1 MTTPPEDPQE
11 DPRDRLRRLLASE
24 EETMPELPIQEEEP
38 GGSPSDETIASVM
51 SSLGKE
57 EEEVPEP
64 PEKHTPTPDT
74 PMPALDKDNMP
85 LPRRV
90 DEIDVGAT
98 RVTPAAY
105 NNLPKATSAR
115 PASGTPPSQPTGTR
129 QAANYIPS
137 QPTGTRQAANKVPS
151 GPSTPRP
158 ATQRA
163 PTAPPPVSFWR
174 GRAGCL
180 VRIFIILLFGLVGLA
195 LLGGSIALY
204 QYYAIAR
211 TLPSV
216 SDLRERASQFETT
229 RILDRNGN
237 VLYEIIDPNAG
248 RRTYV
253 SLDKI
258 SPNVVAATIATED
271 KDFYSHPGFDPWA
284 IIRALWENYRTEGK
298 GGGASTI
305 TQQLARNL
313 LLSPEE
319 RVQRTYTRKAR
330 EIILAAEITR
340 RYTKDEILELY
351 LNENYYGNLAYG
363 IEAAAETYFHKTA
376 DQLDLAESAFLAGLP
391 QSPSIYDI
399 YTNPEETLMRHQQI
413 LVLMF
418 QLSMERGCIP
428 VSNSDD
434 PVCVTPPDATNAAN
448 EIKAYPFSPP
458 NIEIRYPHWVNYVR
472 EQLEALYDPQTIYR
486 SGFTI
491 YTTLD
496 PNLQDTAQRI
506 VTEQVAALI
515 DKNAHD
521 GALVSIKPST
531 GEILA
536 MVGSP
541 DFYNDAIDGQVNMA
555 TSPTRQPGSSIKPI
569 NYVAAFEKGWTPGTL
584 IWDVPS
590 EFPPSGNPNDP
601 REPYKPVNYD
611 NRFHGPVTV
620 RTALANSFNVP
631 AVKTLNF
638 VGIYDDPETPEK
650 EGMIGM
656 AERLGITSFT
666 RNDYG
671 LSLTL
676 GGGDVSLIE
685 MTGAFS
691 VFANGGQRVPPVAI
705 LKIVDHTGEVVYE
718 YHPQPGEQVIRAE
731 HAYLINSILS
741 DNQAR
746 TWMFGSNSALNLSF
760 PVAAKT
766 GTSNDFRDNWTLGY
780 TPDLVTGVWVG
791 NADYTPMVNTSG
803 LSGAAPI
810 WSQFMEIA
818 VPYISGGS
826 PTSFT
831 RPAGIVDKI
840 ICATSGTEPSNWCKE
855 QRTEVFAAD
864 QPPLPPGKDLFRK
877 TTLDTWTG
885 LEASDACN
893 EYTEVQNVVNTGGD
907 PWAEKW
913 ILSGTGKDWL
923 DSHGFPR
930 NVAIAPQRE
939 CTEDDPH
946 PTIEFRGL
954 QDDDTITESKVEIRA
969 VIDAPDGIKSWT
981 LEYGSGKNPNNWKQ
995 IADGKGAVENPT
1007 TLLNWDVSDVGS
1019 DMVSLRLHVNGKNGY
1034 AEHMITLKLQ
1044 LPTPTSTPTLTPS
1057 PTLPVPTDTPTPTAT
1072 DTLPVPTDSPTAT
1085 PTLSV
1090 TPFPS
1095 ATPTTPAP

>member
-1 MTTPPEDPQE
+1 MTTPEE

-24 EETMPELPIQEEEP
+24 DETMPELPIPDEEP

-51 SSLGKE
+51 ESLGKE
-57 EEEVPEP
+57 EEESPTNSPEQ
-64 PEKHTPTPDT
+64 TPTPDT
-74 PMPALDKDNMP
+74 PMPALDADNMP

-115 PASGTPPSQPTGTR
+115 PASSTPPSQPVGTR
-129 QAANYIPS
+129 PATSN
-137 QPTGTRQAANKVPS
+137 TPS
-151 GPSTPRP
+151 GSSASRP
-158 ATQRA
+158 ATQRT
-163 PTAPPPVSFWR
+163 PTGPPPVPFWR

-180 VRIFIILLFGLVGLA
+180 LRGLIIVLFGLVGLA

-204 QYYAIAR
+204 QYYSIAR

-248 RRTYV
+248 RRTYIPLERV
-253 SLDKI
+253 

-271 KDFYSHPGFDPWA
+271 KDFYSHPGFDFWA
-284 IIRALWENYRTEGK
+284 ITRALWENYRTEGQ

-313 LLSPEE
+313 LLTPEE

-363 IEAAAETYFHKTA
+363 IEAAAETYFGKTA
-376 DQLDLAESAFLAGLP
+376 DQLDLAEAAFLAGLP

-399 YTNPEETLMRHQQI
+399 YTNPEITLARHQQV

-418 QLSMERGCIP
+418 QLSLERGCIP
-428 VSNSDD
+428 VSNSEE

-448 EIKAYPFSPP
+448 EIKAYPFRPP
-458 NIEIRYPHWVNYVR
+458 NIEIRYPHWVNFVR
-472 EQLEALYDPQTIYR
+472 EQLEAMYDSQTIYR

-506 VTEQVAALI
+506 VTEQVAALVNN
-515 DKNAHD
+515 NAHN

-536 MVGSP
+536 MVGSA
-541 DFYNDAIDGQVNMA
+541 DFYNEAIDGQVNMA

-569 NYVAAFEKGWTPGTL
+569 NYVAAFEKGWTPATL

-590 EFPPSGNPNDP
+590 EFPPSGDPNDP
-601 REPYKPVNYD
+601 REPYRPVNYD
-611 NRFHGPVTV
+611 DRFHGPVTV

-631 AVKTLNF
+631 AVKTLQF

-656 AERLGITSFT
+656 AERLGITSLT

-676 GGGDVSLIE
+676 GGGDVSVIE
-685 MTGAFS
+685 MTSAFS
-691 VFANGGQRVPPVAI
+691 VFANGGKRVPPVAI
-705 LKIVDHTGEVVYE
+705 LKIVDYTGEVVYE
-718 YHPQPGEQVIRAE
+718 YQPQPGEQVIRPE

-741 DNQAR
+741 DNEAR
-746 TWMFGSNSALNLSF
+746 SWMFGRNSALNLSF
-760 PVAAKT
+760 QVAAKT
-766 GTSNDFRDNWTLGY
+766 GTTNDFRDNWTLGY
-780 TPDLVTGVWVG
+780 TPDLATGVWIG
-791 NADYTPMVNTSG
+791 NADYTPMINTSG

-810 WSQFMEIA
+810 WSQYMEIA
-818 VPYISGGS
+818 VPYVSGGS
-826 PTSFT
+826 PTPFT
-831 RPAGIVDKI
+831 RPAGIVDRI
-840 ICATSGTEPSNWCKE
+840 ICATSGTDPSNWCRD
-855 QRTEVFAAD
+855 QRSEIFAAD
-864 QPPLPPGKDLFRK
+864 QLPLPPGKDLYRR

-885 LEASDACN
+885 LEASDACKD
-893 EYTEVQNVVNTGGD
+893 YTDELNVINTGGD
-907 PWAEKW
+907 PWAERW
-913 ILSGTGKDWL
+913 IQTGAGKDWL
-923 DSHGFPR
+923 EAHGIPR
-930 NVAIAPQRE
+930 NVSIAPERE
-939 CTEDDPH
+939 CNNNDPR

-954 QDDDTITESKVEIRA
+954 NDGGTITDPSVDVRGIITA
-969 VIDAPDGIKSWT
+969 TNGIKSWT
-981 LEYGSGKNPNNWKQ
+981 LEYGPGNDPGQWKQ
-995 IADGKGAVENPT
+995 IADGNNEVRDPT
-1007 TLLNWDVSDVGS
+1007 TLTKWDVSDIDS
-1019 DMVSLRLHVNGKNGY
+1019 DTVTLRIYATGDKGY
-1034 AEHMITLKLQ
+1034 AERKITLKLQ
-1044 LPTPTSTPTLTPS
+1044 LPTPTPTPTFTPTNTI
-1057 PTLPVPTDTPTPTAT
+1057 PAPTDTPEPSATPVTPTIPVST
-1072 DTLPVPTDSPTAT
+1072 DTPVP
-1085 PTLSV
+1085 SV

-1095 ATPTTPAP
+1095 VTPTSLTPGP

>member
-1 MTTPPEDPQE
+1 MSTPPEEPKE
-11 DPRDRLRRLLASE
+11 DPREKLRRLLASE
-24 EETMPELPIQEEEP
+24 DETMPELPIPDEKP
-38 GGSPSDETIASVM
+38 GGSPSDETIASVI
-51 SSLGKE
+51 SSLDKE
-57 EEEVPEP
+57 QEEGEPKIAEETFIFPE
-64 PEKHTPTPDT
+64 HTPTPDT
-74 PMPALDKDNMP
+74 PVPALDKDNMP

-105 NNLPKATSAR
+105 NVLPKATSVQ
-115 PASGTPPSQPTGTR
+115 PPSSTPPSQPIGTGTR
-129 QAANYIPS
+129 PAVSNI
-137 QPTGTRQAANKVPS
+137 PS
-151 GPSTPRP
+151 GPSASRP
-158 ATQRA
+158 ATQRT
-163 PTAPPPVSFWR
+163 PTSPPTSVWKS
-174 GRAGCL
+174 RAGCL
-180 VRIFIILLFGLVGLA
+180 LRVFVVFLFVLVGLA

-258 SPNVVAATIATED
+258 SPYVVAATIATED

-284 IIRALWENYRTEGK
+284 IVRALWENYRTEGQ

-363 IEAAAETYFHKTA
+363 IEAAAETYFGKTA
-376 DQLDLAESAFLAGLP
+376 DQLDLAEASFLAGLP

-399 YTNPEETLMRHQQI
+399 YTNPEDTLTRHQQV

-418 QLSMERGCIP
+418 QVSQEQGCIP
-428 VSNSDD
+428 VSNSDK
-434 PVCVTPPDATNAAN
+434 PICVTPPDATSAAN
-448 EIKAYPFSPP
+448 EIKAYPFRPP
-458 NIEIRYPHWVNYVR
+458 VIEIRYPHWVNYVR
-472 EQLEALYDPQTIYR
+472 EQLEAMYDPQTIYR

-496 PNLQDTAQRI
+496 PNLQDRAQQI
-506 VTEQVAALI
+506 VAEQVAALI
-515 DKNAHD
+515 DKNAHN
-521 GALVSIKPST
+521 GALVAIKPST

-536 MVGSP
+536 MVGSA
-541 DFYNDAIDGQVNMA
+541 DFYDEAIDGQVNMA

-569 NYVAAFEKGWTPGTL
+569 NYVAAFEKGWTPATL

-590 EFPPSGNPNDP
+590 EFPPSGDPNDP

-611 NRFHGPVTV
+611 DRFHGPMTV

-631 AVKTLNF
+631 AVKTLQF

-656 AERLGITSFT
+656 AERLGITTFT
-666 RNDYG
+666 RSDYG

-676 GGGDVSLIE
+676 GGGEVSLVE

-691 VFANGGQRVPPVAI
+691 VFANGGRRVPPVSI

-718 YHPQPGEQVIRAE
+718 YEPQPGEQVIRPE

-746 TWMFGSNSALNLSF
+746 SWMFGSNSALNLSF

-766 GTSNDFRDNWTLGY
+766 GTTNDFRDNWTLGY

-810 WSQFMEIA
+810 WSQFMEVA
-818 VPYISGGS
+818 VPYVSGGN
-826 PTSFT
+826 PTAFA
-831 RPAGIVDKI
+831 RPPGIVDKV
-840 ICATSGTEPSNWCKE
+840 ICAISGTEPSKWCKE
-855 QRTEVFAAD
+855 QRSEIFAAD
-864 QPPLPPGKDLFRK
+864 QPPLPPGQDLYRR

-893 EYTEVQNVVNTGGD
+893 EFTEEQMVINTGGD
-907 PWAEKW
+907 SWAEKW
-913 ILSGTGKDWL
+913 VQSGAGKDWL
-923 DSHGFPR
+923 EAHGLPR
-930 NVAIAPQRE
+930 EIAIAPQRE
-939 CTEDDPH
+939 CNSKDPQ
-946 PTIEFRGL
+946 PTIEFRGWKNN
-954 QDDDTITESKVEIRA
+954 DIITDYVIDIKA
-969 VIDAPDGIKSWT
+969 VISAPDGIKRWT
-981 LEYGSGKNPNNWKQ
+981 LEYGLGDEPDGWKQ
-995 IADGKGAVENPT
+995 IAEGKDPVEDQT
-1007 TLLNWDVSDVGS
+1007 TLLNWNLQEENIGG
-1019 DMVSLRLHVNGKNGY
+1019 N
-1034 AEHMITLKLQ
+1034 AITLRIYVTGNQGFAERKITLGLQ
-1044 LPTPTSTPTLTPS
+1044 LPTPTPS
-1057 PTLPVPTDTPTPTAT
+1057 PTFTPTATQPPLPTDTPPPTPTAT
-1072 DTLPVPTDSPTAT
+1072 TIPVATDTPTAT
-1085 PTLSV
+1085 PTS
-1090 TPFPS
+1090 TPSPS
-1095 ATPTTPAP
+1095 ATPTQ

>member
-1 MTTPPEDPQE
+1 MTTPPEEPRE
-11 DPRDRLRRLLASE
+11 DPRERLRRLLASE
-24 EETMPELPIQEEEP
+24 DETMPELPIPDEKP
-38 GGSPSDETIASVM
+38 GGSPSDETIASVLA
-51 SSLGKE
+51 SLIEEKE
-57 EEEVPEP
+57 IAEETPILPE
-64 PEKHTPTPDT
+64 HSPTPDT
-74 PMPALDKDNMP
+74 PIPALDKDNMP

-105 NNLPKATSAR
+105 NVLPKATSPH
-115 PASGTPPSQPTGTR
+115 PASGNTPSQPLGTR
-129 QAANYIPS
+129 PAMSNI
-137 QPTGTRQAANKVPS
+137 PS
-151 GPSTPRP
+151 GPSVPRP
-158 ATQRA
+158 ATGRI
-163 PTAPPPVSFWR
+163 PTGPHPSFWKTR
-174 GRAGCL
+174 GGCL
-180 VRIFIILLFGLVGLA
+180 LRVFIFILFALVGLA

-253 SLDKI
+253 SLEKI
-258 SPNVVAATIATED
+258 SPYVVAATIATED

-284 IIRALWENYRTEGK
+284 IIRALWENYRTEGQ

-340 RYTKDEILELY
+340 RYSKDEILELY

-363 IEAAAETYFHKTA
+363 IEAAAETYFNTA
-376 DQLDLAESAFLAGLP
+376 ADKLTLGQAAFLAGLP

-399 YTNPEETLMRHQQI
+399 YTNPEETLQRHQQV

-418 QLSMERGCIP
+418 QLSLEKGCIP
-428 VSNSDD
+428 VSNSEE

-448 EIKAYPFSPP
+448 EIKAYPFRPP
-458 NIEIRYPHWVNYVR
+458 TIEIRYPHWVNYVR
-472 EQLEALYDPQTIYR
+472 SQLEEIYDPQTIYR

-496 PNLQDTAQRI
+496 PNLQDAAQQI
-506 VTEQVAALI
+506 VTDQVAALI

-521 GALVSIKPST
+521 GALVAIKPST

-541 DFYNDAIDGQVNMA
+541 DFYNDAISGQVNMA

-569 NYVAAFEKGWTPGTL
+569 NYVAAFEKGWTPATL

-590 EFPPSGNPNDP
+590 EFPPSGDPNDP
-601 REPYKPVNYD
+601 REPYRPVNYD
-611 NRFHGPVTV
+611 DRFHGPVTV

-631 AVKTLNF
+631 AVKTLQF
-638 VGIYDDPETPEK
+638 VGVYDDPNTPEK
-650 EGMIGM
+650 DGMIGM

-666 RNDYG
+666 RKDYG

-676 GGGDVSLIE
+676 GGGDVSLID
-685 MTGAFS
+685 MTSAFS
-691 VFANGGQRVPPVAI
+691 VFANGGKRVPPVSI
-705 LKIVDHTGEVVYE
+705 LKIVDHTGQLVYE
-718 YHPQPGEQVIRAE
+718 YQPQPGEQVIRAE

-741 DNQAR
+741 DNEAR
-746 TWMFGSNSALNLSF
+746 SWMFGRNSALNLSF

-810 WSQFMEIA
+810 WSQFMQMA
-818 VPYISGGS
+818 VPYVSGGN
-826 PTSFT
+826 PTHFS
-831 RPAGIVDKI
+831 RPAGIVDKV
-840 ICATSGTEPSNWCKE
+840 ICATSGTEPSNWCKD
-855 QRTEVFAAD
+855 QRSEIFAAD
-864 QPPLPPGKDLFRK
+864 QPPLPPGKDLYRK
-877 TTLDTWTG
+877 TTIDTWTG
-885 LEASDACN
+885 LEASEDCN
-893 EYTEVQNVVNTGGD
+893 QFTDEQMVVNTGGD

-913 ILSGTGKDWL
+913 IQSGAGKDWL
-923 DSHGFPR
+923 ESHGFSR

-939 CTEDDPH
+939 CGKNDPQ
-946 PTIEFRGL
+946 PTIEFRGWK
-954 QDDDTITESKVEIRA
+954 DGDIITDYVVDIKG
-969 VIDAPDGIKSWT
+969 VISAPDGIKRWT
-981 LEYGSGKNPNNWKQ
+981 LEYGLGKNPDQWNQ
-995 IADGKGAVENPT
+995 LAEGRDTVEDQT
-1007 TLLNWDVSDVGS
+1007 TLLNWNMQEQNIGGDAIT
-1019 DMVSLRLHVNGKNGY
+1019 LRLYVTGNKGY
-1034 AEHMITLKLQ
+1034 AERKITLGLQ
-1044 LPTPTSTPTLTPS
+1044 LPTPTPPPTFTPTA
-1057 PTLPVPTDTPTPTAT
+1057 TLPPVPTDTPTPTSTSTSVPVIT
-1072 DTLPVPTDSPTAT
+1072 DTPTP
-1085 PTLSV
+1085 SV

-1095 ATPTTPAP
+1095 ATSTPTP